1 MKKMT
6 ILNQSRDNCKEARGK
21 EKNVCLSASFV
32 AETKECFHKQ
42 EEFIYLIKS
51 VAKPFTRAS
60 AVIAKNRLGLLVE
73 KIFHDFWTILN
84 IHFLIIK
91 SQYTDQSLLGNYENI
106 LH

>member
-6 ILNQSRDNCKEARGK
+6 ILDQSRDNCKEARGK
-21 EKNVCLSASFV
+21 LFCLSASFV

-51 VAKPFTRAS
+51 VAKPFTWAS
-60 AVIAKNRLGLLVE
+60 AVILDAKNRLGLLVE

-84 IHFLIIK
+84 IHFLIIQ
-91 SQYTDQSLLGNYENI
+91 SQYTDQSVQGNYENI